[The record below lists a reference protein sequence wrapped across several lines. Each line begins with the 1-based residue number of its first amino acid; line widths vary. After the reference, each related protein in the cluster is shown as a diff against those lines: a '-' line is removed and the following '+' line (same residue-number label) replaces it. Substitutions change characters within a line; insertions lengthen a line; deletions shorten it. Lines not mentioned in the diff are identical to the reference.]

1 MSFSP
6 PYFRERLKQNPE
18 QKVIIVKK
26 IMEHKIIA
34 DLARKEGLDKH
45 EDVQVQLKY
54 MVNDLLF
61 REFTIRNIMDKVTVT
76 EEDAK
81 KYYENNNEKFIIPE
95 QVRARH
101 ILIKIP
107 FGASEEESK
116 QAEEKANNVLEWLK
130 KGEKFENLSE
140 QYSEDET
147 SAKKGGDLG
156 YIPKGRMAKAFE
168 DAAFS
173 MKPGEISQP
182 VRTSLGFH
190 IIKLEDRKEEEKK
203 SFEEVKDS
211 ITPQLENEKKQF
223 EVQAFIQ
230 KAAEDAGL
238 EMNEDII
245 LGTVKK

>member
-1 MSFSP
+1 
-6 PYFRERLKQNPE
+6 
-18 QKVIIVKK
+18 
-26 IMEHKIIA
+26 
-34 DLARKEGLDKH
+34 
-45 EDVQVQLKY
+45 
-54 MVNDLLF
+54 
-61 REFTIRNIMDKVTVT
+61 
-76 EEDAK
+76 
-81 KYYENNNEKFIIPE
+81 
-95 QVRARH
+95 
-101 ILIKIP
+101 
-107 FGASEEESK
+107 
-116 QAEEKANNVLEWLK
+116 
-130 KGEKFENLSE
+130 
-140 QYSEDET
+140 
-147 SAKKGGDLG
+147 
-156 YIPKGRMAKAFE
+156 MAKAFE

-182 VRTSLGFH
+182 VRTSLGYH